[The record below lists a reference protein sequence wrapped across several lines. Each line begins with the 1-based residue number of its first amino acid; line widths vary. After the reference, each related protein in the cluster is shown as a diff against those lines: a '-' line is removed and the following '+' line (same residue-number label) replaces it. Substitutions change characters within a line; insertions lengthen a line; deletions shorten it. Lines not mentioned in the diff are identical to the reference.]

1 MSLLD
6 EAATAEGGRPNYLN
20 GTGRTL
26 GRISRIEFR
35 EATARVPSNAFKVFV
50 EILKS
55 TAPAH
60 VGHKGRQGLAN
71 LGFKIVDQDLKTMR
85 ECLRTASRIKF
96 GEDNPLEKALK
107 AVADANAAG
116 DAAAA
121 KTAAAA
127 VKAEMERL
135 CGPDQPIVGTP
146 ITVVST
152 EKDKKKSVGKYTI
165 YDFEIPTD
173 GDLDGVSL

>member
-1 MSLLD
+1 
-6 EAATAEGGRPNYLN
+6 
-20 GTGRTL
+20 
-26 GRISRIEFR
+26 
-35 EATARVPSNAFKVFV
+35 
-50 EILKS
+50 
-55 TAPAH
+55 
-60 VGHKGRQGLAN
+60 
-71 LGFKIVDQDLKTMR
+71 MR

-127 VKAEMERL
+127 MKAEMERL
-135 CGPDQPIVGTP
+135 CGPDQPLVGTP